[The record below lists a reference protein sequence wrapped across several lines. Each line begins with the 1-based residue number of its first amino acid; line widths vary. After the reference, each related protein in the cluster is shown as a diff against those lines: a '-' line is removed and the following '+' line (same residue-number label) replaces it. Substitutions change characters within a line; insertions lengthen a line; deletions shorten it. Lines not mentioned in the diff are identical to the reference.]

1 MIILP
6 IHLLKPSYSKYQ
18 NLSQNLGD
26 RAISTPSR
34 RWSTFLVAG
43 LAALVIGQPAIPVF
57 AQSQRIIAQ
66 TGDENSTVREVQAAL
81 IRLRYLD
88 IPQPT
93 LRFGSLTQQAVQ
105 NFQRDYNLPITGI
118 VDNVTADAIYAR
130 DRGFNFTANN
140 NVQSTTVVAKIG
152 DSDSNN
158 TQIVRELQTSLRRLN
173 YFQRTP
179 TGLFREYTRQV
190 VQNFQRDYNLP
201 ITGIVDNVTAD
212 AIYAQAGGFNFTA
225 NINTNVQ
232 QRLCTSGDNRNLGC
246 AYVVLVPGDNSR
258 LQDTR
263 RQLRASFQYSYLAD
277 SLNLETHPRGLFI
290 RVGQFRD
297 RAPAEELANQL
308 RNSIS
313 PNFRVEYL
321 PNTIITS
328 PRN

>member
-26 RAISTPSR
+26 HAISTPSR

-81 IRLRYLD
+81 IRLRYLN

-93 LRFGSLTQQAVQ
+93 LRFGFLTQQAVQ

-130 DRGFNFTANN
+130 DR
-140 NVQSTTVVAKIG
+140 
-152 DSDSNN
+152 
-158 TQIVRELQTSLRRLN
+158 
-173 YFQRTP
+173 
-179 TGLFREYTRQV
+179 
-190 VQNFQRDYNLP
+190 
-201 ITGIVDNVTAD
+201 
-212 AIYAQAGGFNFTA
+212 GFNFTA